1 MNKQIYNAVKWSGLT
16 EVVAKLITPITSMV
30 LARLLAPEM
39 FGVVASV
46 TMITSL
52 ADIFSDAGFQKYLI
66 QKEFKSEE
74 ELHKNA
80 NVAFWT
86 NLMVSFGLWILV
98 IVFSKQLTIFMGSDG
113 LEKELIVACASL
125 PLTSFSSIQIAL
137 YRREFDFKTLFINRI
152 AVILVPIFVTIP
164 LAFFWRSY
172 WALIVGTITVNLVNA
187 VILTVRS
194 KWKPG
199 FFFSK
204 SLLKKMTSFSIW
216 TLFEQIIT
224 WLTSYA
230 DIFIVGRVL
239 STYWLGIYKTSMTTV
254 NQITNIIVMAIT
266 PVMFSALSREQNDD
280 NKFKNTF
287 LSFQQKISMLI
298 VPLGVGIFLH
308 KDLVTYVFLGK
319 QWGDAIEF
327 VGIWGVTSSIAIVLG
342 QFCSEAF
349 RAKGKPWLSCI
360 VQIISL
366 VNILFVVSLFVN
378 EDFTKLAYA
387 RSFVRLLGT
396 IVNIVILQIFIKIS
410 IKKMLGSMKYATYAT
425 LLMVLVDISLGRISD
440 SMIWEFLVIVI
451 DVVAYFGTLL
461 AFPEVRKQVLQ
472 LDFFTKFFGKLRR
485 NNDKSL

>member
-16 EVVAKLITPITSMV
+16 EVIAKLITPVTSMV

-39 FGVVASV
+39 FGVVASI

-74 ELHKNA
+74 ELHRNA

-86 NLMVSFGLWILV
+86 NLLVSVGLWLLV
-98 IVFSKQLTIFMGSDG
+98 IVFSKQLTIFMGSAG
-113 LEKELIVACASL
+113 LETELIVACASL

-137 YRREFDFKTLFINRI
+137 YRRDFDFKTLFINRI
-152 AVILVPIFVTIP
+152 AVILVPVFVTIP
-164 LAFFWRSY
+164 LAILWRNY
-172 WALIVGTITVNLVNA
+172 WSLIVGTILVNVVNA
-187 VILTVRS
+187 VILTIRS
-194 KWKPG
+194 KWKPKL
-199 FFFSK
+199 FFK
-204 SLLKKMTSFSIW
+204 LSLLKEMASFSIW
-216 TLFEQIIT
+216 TLFEQVVT
-224 WLTSYA
+224 WLTNYA
-230 DIFIVGRVL
+230 DIFIVGKVL

-254 NQITNIIVMAIT
+254 NHITNIVVMTIT
-266 PVMFSALSREQNDD
+266 PVLFSALSRVQNDD
-280 NKFKNTF
+280 SKFKETF

-298 VPLGVGIFLH
+298 MPLGVGILLH
-308 KDLVTYVFLGK
+308 KELVTHIFLGS
-319 QWGDAIEF
+319 QWGDAITF

-360 VQIISL
+360 VQVIAL
-366 VNILFVVSLFVN
+366 ANILIVVSLFVN

-396 IVNIVILQIFIKIS
+396 IVNVVMLQVFVKIS
-410 IKKMLGSMKYATYAT
+410 IKNMLASMKYATSAT
-425 LLMVLVDISLGRISD
+425 VLMVLADVALGQISD
-440 SMIWEFLVIVI
+440 GVIWEFFVIVI
-451 DVVAYFGTLL
+451 DVVVYFGTLL

-485 NNDKSL
+485 NNDK